1 MAKLRTI
8 LVLLVGVPL
17 AHGTPLAALALEP
30 PGGPEI
36 TSALAGDLPAYWS
49 IQSVE
54 ITASVNE
61 GDDVTPRFRQR
72 FVADAVSKEDLYLSV
87 SDDAHIGP
95 FTMLIT
101 THAATQTRKIYG
113 IATSSVSLGK
123 WAIELSLEN
132 SVVGV
137 GLPQSLYAG
146 PVVVAGAERTGETA
160 QEFLKLH
167 EISRTVTEGM
177 VRRTAS
183 TEALEKLAE
192 EEQAALEEANRRR
205 RAALEEKYRQELV
218 AFMAGVESERQQLEA
233 ANKVRLAR
241 VKAELEEEIAALE
254 RRKAAVEQERKLLVE
269 ESQRILD
276 ELARK
281 HREERAA
288 FAVALERE
296 HQQHRETNRKRLN
309 ALKAELQEENA
320 RVDETT
326 AALDNERKLLVA
338 EHQRN
343 LDALR
348 AQHERKRA
356 EISAVRETLDA
367 IARAETETAAQKKL
381 AAAQAALAE
390 ETKRAIEVA
399 RQARDVMMQ
408 ERKTRYDALATALGS
423 ENVVEQNTAFDAI
436 LESDDEHLK
445 KTAIAAAMK
454 SGDDG
459 LQAKALAALIVK
471 SPRIGVTLK
480 DKKGRVK
487 ANQYLEVTSVDP
499 VNLSFSGRFQ
509 PSVNNICTTKQ
520 YAPKGSGSVSRDSL
534 TLSGS
539 WFRSNRIGAS
549 GDSVCN
555 HLQRASCTTNARV
568 DDKGVLSGITT
579 CGDKEYTAEVN
590 L

>member
-8 LVLLVGVPL
+8 LVLLVGIPL
-17 AHGTPLAALALEP
+17 GHGTPLAALALEP

-36 TSALAGDLPAYWS
+36 TSALAAELPAYWS
-49 IQSVE
+49 IQSVD

-72 FVADAVSKEDLYLSV
+72 FVADAVPKEDLYLSV

-101 THAATQTRKIYG
+101 THAATQARKVYG
-113 IATSSVSLGK
+113 VATSSISLGK
-123 WAIELSLEN
+123 WSTELRLEN

-137 GLPQSLYAG
+137 GLPRSLYAG
-146 PVVVAGAERTGETA
+146 PVVVAGTERTGETA

-192 EEQAALEEANRRR
+192 EERTALEEANRRR

-218 AFMAGVESERQQLEA
+218 AFMAGVERERQQLEA

-269 ESQRILD
+269 EGQRILD

-281 HREERAA
+281 HRDERAA
-288 FAVALERE
+288 FAAALERE
-296 HQQHRETNRKRLN
+296 RLHHREANRRRLN

-326 AALDNERKLLVA
+326 AALDNERKLVVA

-348 AQHERKRA
+348 ARYERKRA
-356 EISAVRETLDA
+356 EITAVEETLDA

-390 ETKRAIEVA
+390 ETKRAIDAA
-399 RQARDVMMQ
+399 RRARDIMLQ
-408 ERKTRYDALATALGS
+408 EKKTRYDALVTALGS
-423 ENVVEQNTAFDAI
+423 ENLVEQSTALDAI
-436 LESDDEHLK
+436 LESNDENLK

-480 DKKGRVK
+480 DKKGKVTG
-487 ANQYLEVTSVDP
+487 NQYLEVTTVDP

-509 PSVNNICTTKQ
+509 PATNNICTTKEQ
-520 YAPKGSGSVSRDSL
+520 YSPKGSGSVSRDSL
-534 TLSGS
+534 TLSGF
-539 WFRSNRIGAS
+539 WFHAKFGGDPCQGAA
-549 GDSVCN
+549 
-555 HLQRASCTTNARV
+555 QASCTTTARV
-568 DDKGVLSGITT
+568 DDKGILSGITT
-579 CGDKEYTAEVN
+579 CGRKEYTAEVN